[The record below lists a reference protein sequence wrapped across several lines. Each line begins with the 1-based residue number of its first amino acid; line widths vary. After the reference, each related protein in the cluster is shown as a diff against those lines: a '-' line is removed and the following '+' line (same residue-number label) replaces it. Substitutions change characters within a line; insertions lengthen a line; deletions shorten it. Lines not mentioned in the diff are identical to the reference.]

1 MERTNTVD
9 TDAKGSPA
17 QEARS
22 PAHADLTD
30 RQLAEA
36 VLARTL
42 RPRAADIRRL
52 AEAVLAKS
60 AKKKAKDGTKKAAGK
75 KAAGKKTKAHKANG
89 KLAKIPGQKR
99 KKA

>member
-1 MERTNTVD
+1 MAATNTSGGES
-9 TDAKGSPA
+9 KGAPA
-17 QEARS
+17 SEAG
-22 PAHADLTD
+22 PTGAEMTD

-42 RPRAADIRRL
+42 RPKAADIRRL

-60 AKKKAKDGTKKAAGK
+60 AKKKARDGK
-75 KAAGKKTKAHKANG
+75 KAKGTKG
-89 KLAKIPGQKR
+89 DRKLAKIPGQKR

>member
-1 MERTNTVD
+1 MAGTNTAGGE
-9 TDAKGSPA
+9 AKEAPA
-17 QEARS
+17 SKAA
-22 PAHADLTD
+22 PAGAELTD

-42 RPRAADIRRL
+42 RPRTADIRRL

-60 AKKKAKDGTKKAAGK
+60 AKKAKDGTKKAAGR

-89 KLAKIPGQKR
+89 KLAKISGQKR

>member
-1 MERTNTVD
+1 MAAKNTSGDEAQKTPARTI
-9 TDAKGSPA
+9 ASAGA
-17 QEARS
+17 E
-22 PAHADLTD
+22 LTD

-42 RPRAADIRRL
+42 RPKTADIRRL

-60 AKKKAKDGTKKAAGK
+60 AKKKAKDGTKKADGK
-75 KAAGKKTKAHKANG
+75 KAKSPKADR

>member
-1 MERTNTVD
+1 MAATNTS
-9 TDAKGSPA
+9 GGEA
-17 QEARS
+17 QEA
-22 PAHADLTD
+22 PASAAVPAGAELTD

-42 RPRAADIRRL
+42 RPKTADIRRL
-52 AEAVLAKS
+52 AEAVLAKP
-60 AKKKAKDGTKKAAGK
+60 AKKKAKDGAKKADGK
-75 KAAGKKTKAHKANG
+75 KAKVPKADR

>member
-1 MERTNTVD
+1 MAGTNASGGE
-9 TDAKGSPA
+9 AKDVPA
-17 QEARS
+17 RADG
-22 PAHADLTD
+22 PAGAELTD

-60 AKKKAKDGTKKAAGK
+60 TKKKAKDGTKKAAGK
-75 KAAGKKTKAHKANG
+75 KAKGHKADR

>member
-1 MERTNTVD
+1 MAAKNTAGGEV
-9 TDAKGSPA
+9 
-17 QEARS
+17 QEAPVRNAG
-22 PAHADLTD
+22 PTGAELTD

-42 RPRAADIRRL
+42 RPKTADIRRL
-52 AEAVLAKS
+52 AEAVLAKP
-60 AKKKAKDGTKKAAGK
+60 AKKKAKDGAKKADGK
-75 KAAGKKTKAHKANG
+75 KAKSPKADR